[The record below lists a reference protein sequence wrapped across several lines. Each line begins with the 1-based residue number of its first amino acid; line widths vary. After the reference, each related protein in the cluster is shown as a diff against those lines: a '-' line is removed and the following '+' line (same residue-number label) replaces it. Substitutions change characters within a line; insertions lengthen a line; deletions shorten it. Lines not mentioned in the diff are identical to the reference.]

1 MNIALMLSG
10 GSGTRFGSDIPKQ
23 YQIIEGKPAIIYTME
38 TAQQCELID
47 KIIAVANFQWK
58 EHFFQ
63 WKRTFALTKLVAV
76 APAGNNR
83 QTSIKNGLLAAE
95 AFVNRG
101 EETGVI
107 VQDAARP
114 LTSGNLLMQ
123 LIQALKEA
131 PCVMPV
137 LPLTDTTYMSQD
149 GQWVD
154 GLLDRSILY
163 AGQAPEA
170 FHFWPYLQLYR
181 DTPDEILNTMSGS
194 CQLPYHSGWKV
205 KMIPGE
211 KENIKLTYASD
222 LAICEKILQ
231 QRGRGV

>member
-1 MNIALMLSG
+1 
-10 GSGTRFGSDIPKQ
+10 
-23 YQIIEGKPAIIYTME
+23 
-38 TAQQCELID
+38 
-47 KIIAVANFQWK
+47 
-58 EHFFQ
+58 
-63 WKRTFALTKLVAV
+63 
-76 APAGNNR
+76 
-83 QTSIKNGLLAAE
+83 
-95 AFVNRG
+95 
-101 EETGVI
+101 
-107 VQDAARP
+107 
-114 LTSGNLLMQ
+114 
-123 LIQALKEA
+123 
-131 PCVMPV
+131 MPV
-137 LPLTDTTYMSQD
+137 LPLTDTTYMSQN

-154 GLLDRSILY
+154 GLLDRSTLY

-211 KENIKLTYASD
+211 KENIKLTYSSD